1 MYWYVSFREAKSS
14 YPCHTFNSS
23 PPRKFPPPI
32 APRRLVNLAPAAGK
46 HLIGT
51 LQGINISHLGKRKI
65 IFKMPFLGDMLVPWR
80 VLDCFHIFFFGWPC
94 FNIISPSWIG
104 GGKVKFMV
112 KFHFGGFRNTKTC
125 GGMVCWFFHIFQFP
139 LLGALRI
146 WLQLQMVVALL
157 SETPWPSGAPRCRI
171 SHGWCLMSWVFW
183 WKIIGLKNVEW
194 HVVDTNHN
202 TH

>member
-1 MYWYVSFREAKSS
+1 MS
-14 YPCHTFNSS
+14 YPNSS

-32 APRRLVNLAPAAGK
+32 APRRLVSLAPAAGK

-51 LQGINISHLGKRKI
+51 C
-65 IFKMPFLGDMLVPWR
+65 
-80 VLDCFHIFFFGWPC
+80 CFHIFFLLFPC
-94 FNIISPSWIG
+94 FNIISPSYNG
-104 GGKVKFMV
+104 GGKSKIHVY

-125 GGMVCWFFHIFQFP
+125 GGMVCWIFHIFQFP

-157 SETPWPSGAPRCRI
+157 SETPWPSGAPQVVRFRWRM

-183 WKIIGLKNVEW
+183 WW
-194 HVVDTNHN
+194 
-202 TH
+202 